1 MVKRNLLGLFA
12 LLLPAVCMQAQ
23 LTDGTK
29 SAVKEKEKMERAV
42 SALPDSA
49 YEQVRKEDLLNDE
62 VYMKLARDGW
72 FPQEITR
79 IMDRYINS
87 NRSKVRGSRE
97 YGMYAKQWLPIYG
110 HTPGND
116 TIYQFVDTA
125 YYGETM
131 KSVRSLFASQLE
143 NYYPE
148 IPYTPDDRMKGI
160 RNKGYFRPV
169 YQKPYTGRVHWI
181 VVHPTDPDALMVVP
195 DGGGIFRTADLG
207 KTWDCV
213 TDRIPDREFRKIC
226 SHSAIPVDP
235 DDWNHFFAFMKN
247 GGSTAVYETTDGGQ
261 SWTRVQGA
269 THKEFKRGYGFKDKA
284 GNLKFIGANQGGS
297 NYLDSKVWYSDNKG
311 VTWKQVV
318 LPDSLKEVHPTTG
331 MKGSF
336 FQNFAFDPE
345 DRDKIYITTS
355 RSIYYS
361 EDGLTPQV
369 GANGATTFN
378 IKRLTFDVYNQD
390 GTVLR
395 ASNVNEFPFKATTQ
409 SFLEINPNNPKQGYS
424 VNVPKK

>member
-79 IMDRYINS
+79 IMNCYIKS

-131 KSVRSLFASQLE
+131 KSVRQLYATQLE
-143 NYYPE
+143 SYYPE

-169 YQKPYTGRVHWI
+169 HQKPYTGRIHWI

-195 DGGGIFRTADLG
+195 DGAGIFRTSDLG

-247 GGSTAVYETTDGGQ
+247 GGSTAVYETADGGQ
-261 SWTRVQGA
+261 S
-269 THKEFKRGYGFKDKA
+269 
-284 GNLKFIGANQGGS
+284 
-297 NYLDSKVWYSDNKG
+297 
-311 VTWKQVV
+311 
-318 LPDSLKEVHPTTG
+318 
-331 MKGSF
+331 
-336 FQNFAFDPE
+336 
-345 DRDKIYITTS
+345 
-355 RSIYYS
+355 
-361 EDGLTPQV
+361 
-369 GANGATTFN
+369 
-378 IKRLTFDVYNQD
+378 
-390 GTVLR
+390 
-395 ASNVNEFPFKATTQ
+395 
-409 SFLEINPNNPKQGYS
+409 
-424 VNVPKK
+424 